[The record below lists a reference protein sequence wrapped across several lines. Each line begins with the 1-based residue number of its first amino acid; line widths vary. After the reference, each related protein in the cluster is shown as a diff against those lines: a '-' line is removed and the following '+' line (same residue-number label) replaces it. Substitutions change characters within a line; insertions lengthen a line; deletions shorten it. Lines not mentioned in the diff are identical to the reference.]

1 MIKKFAEKFN
11 TLNEAKKADIENS
24 VTEAYFPPHGA
35 DAPDVKSAKKTL
47 ANLFSN
53 LKGVYKVNN
62 STLDLLSDAIDEYAE
77 AYAEERIDDYIDE
90 KNI

>member
-1 MIKKFAEKFN
+1 MYKKFGEFN
-11 TLNEAKKADIENS
+11 KPLNEAKETENPLA
-24 VTEAYFPPHGA
+24 EAYFPPHGA
-35 DAPDVKSAKKTL
+35 DAPDVKNAKKTL
-47 ANLFSN
+47 ANLLNN